1 MNKYKARLKDIN
13 SLEFAESKAKS
24 RLSLI
29 RRSMVRCQRPLS
41 RPVFSLPLKPP
52 YLIFSCLSQ
61 PPKPLANSHA
71 ISTRTGTLSPMI
83 APHLCRESYQSTRRW
98 EQSVETLSLLLSDVP
113 DQHVHRHLSLF
124 GPDLSQALQWLAQH
138 HPVGDPD
145 HCFSCS
151 ATLSEPKMSS
161 PKALPAP
168 ALAFWEPQTHLI
180 ELPCLQGASRLHMHL
195 CLACWAAGEGQT
207 WHSTVSTGLDWGAE
221 RPLCLDLPPVILRG
235 MLLLLFG
242 DEIQAGAAQ
251 DCGAGVAELPHS
263 SQLTKKSSNWA
274 KRVFGGAAACAL

>member
-1 MNKYKARLKDIN
+1 MLREKLPGNTVEGQAKPSQDRAAQIKWLPPPILSSFGFSSLSCVELIVIEQMNKYKARLKDIN

-83 APHLCRESYQSTRRW
+83 APHLCRESYESTRRW

-124 GPDLSQALQWLAQH
+124 GPDLSQALQ
-138 HPVGDPD
+138 
-145 HCFSCS
+145 
-151 ATLSEPKMSS
+151 
-161 PKALPAP
+161 
-168 ALAFWEPQTHLI
+168 
-180 ELPCLQGASRLHMHL
+180 
-195 CLACWAAGEGQT
+195 
-207 WHSTVSTGLDWGAE
+207 
-221 RPLCLDLPPVILRG
+221 
-235 MLLLLFG
+235 
-242 DEIQAGAAQ
+242 
-251 DCGAGVAELPHS
+251 
-263 SQLTKKSSNWA
+263 
-274 KRVFGGAAACAL
+274 